1 MTFVIVGGLVVGVL
15 YGPQAWLPGTSSN
28 LEGTA
33 ETGSG
38 HRGLGL
44 ADKRRIGRIPAAAG
58 GAGLRTHA
66 RGVLQR
72 VGRFGDIQQ
81 RPRAG

>member
-33 ETGSG
+33 EAGSG

-58 GAGLRTHA
+58 DAGLRT
-66 RGVLQR
+66 QR
-72 VGRFGDIQQ
+72 AASYSV
-81 RPRAG
+81 